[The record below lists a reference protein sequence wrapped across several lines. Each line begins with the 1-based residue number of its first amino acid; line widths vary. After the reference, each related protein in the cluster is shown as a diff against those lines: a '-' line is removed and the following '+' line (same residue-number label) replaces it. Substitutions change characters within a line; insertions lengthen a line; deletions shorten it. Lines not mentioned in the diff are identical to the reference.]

1 MKSGEKYIDISF
13 YFMSGTLYRAPG
25 MAYAAAKQHQII
37 VSCVLYRIAH
47 YAACPVAMFGKMQ
60 LIEIVLVQM
69 LCEVVL

>member
-1 MKSGEKYIDISF
+1 
-13 YFMSGTLYRAPG
+13 

>member
-13 YFMSGTLYRAPG
+13 ILCPG
-25 MAYAAAKQHQII
+25 RFIEYAAAKQHQII